1 LFSIAFRPACP
12 GRDLILNA
20 SGPERR
26 CNATRSLDGREPRRD
41 DIQRDKRNE
50 MLAAAR
56 RKLADLL
63 RPATPQETELVAWL
77 GRTLDLQQ
85 LLTLAELIS
94 YRDAR

>member
-1 LFSIAFRPACP
+1 
-12 GRDLILNA
+12 
-20 SGPERR
+20 
-26 CNATRSLDGREPRRD
+26 
-41 DIQRDKRNE
+41 